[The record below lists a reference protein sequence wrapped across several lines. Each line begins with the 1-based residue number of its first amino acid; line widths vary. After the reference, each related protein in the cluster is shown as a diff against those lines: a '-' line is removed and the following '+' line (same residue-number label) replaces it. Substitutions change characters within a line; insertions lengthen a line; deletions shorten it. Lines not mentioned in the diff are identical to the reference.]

1 MLDDLIP
8 LIEQARQEGALVLLK
23 WDGERSQ
30 RVCTV
35 VITRK
40 DTDYVWRADTDQIA
54 QTLTQALAEYRA
66 AHPLSSPPLPAGA

>member
-8 LIEQARQEGALVLLK
+8 LIEQARHEGAIVLLK

-30 RVCTV
+30 LPCTV
-35 VITRK
+35 VITRP
-40 DTDYVWRADTDQIA
+40 DTDYVWRQDTEHIA

-66 AHPLSSPPLPAGA
+66 THPLPSPSSPAGA